1 MFLMGQQA
9 QDTIHTRVWSQTME
23 GSLTRCP
30 LFFDQE
36 IGFQPMLLGLIYLDF
51 YLGFVTGFDVILYQT
66 LVYFSW
72 GSDLVID
79 QEGFAIHKQSSYI
92 LKAVFDEL
100 IKFTQLQILPPLIS
114 YLFSLLFSF
123 SSPFLLLL
131 SFFLSPLLILL
142 DLFCT
147 ASVLQRS
154 LPFLKSGNNELLK
167 VVKHPLEE
175 NNNIWLLYS

>member
-1 MFLMGQQA
+1 
-9 QDTIHTRVWSQTME
+9 
-23 GSLTRCP
+23 
-30 LFFDQE
+30 
-36 IGFQPMLLGLIYLDF
+36 MLLGLIYLDF

-92 LKAVFDEL
+92 LKTVFDEL
-100 IKFTQLQILPPLIS
+100 IKPTQLQTLPPPIS
-114 YLFSLLFSF
+114 FLFSSLFRLLFFYF
-123 SSPFLLLL
+123 SA
-131 SFFLSPLLILL
+131 SFFLPFLILL